1 MRHTALL
8 IAPLLALTPLLHAAD
23 AEQIQRGEYLARI
36 GDCVACHTAPGGASL
51 AGGLPMETPVG
62 AIYTTNIT
70 PDKDTGIG
78 DYTLEDFTRAM
89 REGVARD
96 GHHLYPAM
104 PYPSFAKVS
113 DDDIADLYAYFMH
126 GVEPVSQPNKD
137 ADIPWPLSMRW
148 PLAMWKM
155 MFLKE
160 GVYEADSEQDAEW
173 NRGAYLV
180 QGLGHCGACHTPRG
194 IAFQEKAL
202 TDADD
207 AYLSGA
213 TLDGWWATS
222 LRGDWRTGIGGLSV
236 PALVAL
242 LKTGFSNQLSVSG
255 PMDDVITHSTT
266 HLSDEDLTAMAVYLK
281 SLSDQPATQT
291 TRINE
296 PVLNGGE
303 LYSEYCATCHGD
315 NGAGYPGVTPAL
327 SGNPTVLADHSSSA
341 IRVILHGARSPD
353 TGPGATQYGMPG
365 YGWLLSDAQI
375 AALVN
380 YLNTRWGNRG
390 DAVTD
395 KDVAGLR

>member
-1 MRHTALL
+1 MRHNTLL

-78 DYTLEDFTRAM
+78 HYTLDDFTHAM

-126 GVEPVSQPNKD
+126 GVKPVSQPNKD

-194 IAFQEKAL
+194 LAFQEKAL
-202 TDADD
+202 TEADD

-222 LRGDWRTGIGGLSV
+222 LRGDWRTGIGSLSV
-236 PALVAL
+236 PTLVQL
-242 LKTGFSNQLSVSG
+242 LKTGFGDPLSVSG

-281 SLSDQPATQT
+281 SLSDQPATHT
-291 TRINE
+291 TRVNE

-303 LYSEYCATCHGD
+303 LYSEYCATCHRD

-341 IRVILHGARSPD
+341 IRVILYGARSPD
-353 TGPGATQYGMPG
+353 TGAGNTQYAMPG
-365 YGWLLSDAQI
+365 YGWQLSDTQI

-380 YLNTRWGNRG
+380 YLNTRWGNQG
-390 DAVTD
+390 DAVNE
-395 KDVAGLR
+395 KDVASMR

>member
-1 MRHTALL
+1 
-8 IAPLLALTPLLHAAD
+8 
-23 AEQIQRGEYLARI
+23 
-36 GDCVACHTAPGGASL
+36 
-51 AGGLPMETPVG
+51 GGLPMETPVG

-194 IAFQEKAL
+194 VAFQEKAM
-202 TDADD
+202 TGEGKNG
-207 AYLSGA
+207 AYFLAGE
-213 TLDGWWATS
+213 TVEGWRALS
-222 LRGDWRTGIGGLSV
+222 LRDLWT
-236 PALVAL
+236 PKETAEM
-242 LKTGFSNQLSVSG
+242 LKTGRNRHGTVSG
-255 PMDDVITHSTT
+255 NMVDVVQHSTQYM
-266 HLSDEDLTAMAVYLK
+266 SDSDLLAIGTYLK
-281 SLSDQPATQT
+281 SLPAGKGDLPMQVAQGPAP
-291 TRINE
+291 RIAIPARAIGSTEANATDAAHYNV
-296 PVLNGGE
+296 PAD
-303 LYSEYCATCHGD
+303 LYT
-315 NGAGYPGVTPAL
+315 
-327 SGNPTVLADHSSSA
+327 
-341 IRVILHGARSPD
+341 
-353 TGPGATQYGMPG
+353 
-365 YGWLLSDAQI
+365 
-375 AALVN
+375 
-380 YLNTRWGNRG
+380 
-390 DAVTD
+390 
-395 KDVAGLR
+395 